1 MKKFA
6 EIVFSFLL
14 LMSAAVPAQGK
25 DVLILDENDVN
36 GAVRREFAD
45 QGVDDEIELEF
56 FGGKT
61 TFALQNAGL
70 ARIMISNLRID
81 EGQNTFSADA
91 EIFAD
96 GEPVEKTRLS
106 GKYYVRVSAYVPNR
120 TIEKG
125 TVIAEDMLKEI
136 SLRANRVKDNNI
148 VDKDRLIGLQA
159 KKSLKEGRLIA
170 EREVGQKV
178 LIRKGDVVTAIY
190 KSRGLQITSKAE
202 AGEDGAEKQRIELEN
217 VKSGKKFR
225 ARVIDAATVEIDNE

>member
-1 MKKFA
+1 MLTT
-6 EIVFSFLL
+6 VS
-14 LMSAAVPAQGK
+14 AQGK
-25 DVLILDENDVN
+25 DVLILDENDL
-36 GAVRREFAD
+36 GDAVRREFVE
-45 QGVDDEIELEF
+45 QGVDDETELEF

-61 TFALQNAGL
+61 TFVLQDVET

-106 GKYYVRVSAYVPNR
+106 GKYYVKIWVYVPNR
-120 TIEKG
+120 TIEKD
-125 TVIAEDMLKEI
+125 TVIAEDMLKKI
-136 SLRANRVKDNNI
+136 SLRAGRVKDSHI
-148 VDKDRLIGLQA
+148 VDKDKLVGLQA

-170 EREVGQKV
+170 EREVGRKL

-190 KSRGLQITSKAE
+190 KSKGLQITSKAE

-217 VKSGKKFR
+217 TKSGKKFR
-225 ARVIDAATVEIDNE
+225 AKVIDAATVEIDNE